1 MSFCVWV
8 CLNSNNIAAR
18 WLPFFCLH
26 FGTNIEE
33 EATKVSSIVLLED
46 DISTEV
52 TNDDEDLLTP
62 DAIIV
67 MTKRK
72 HYWRATSA
80 PFFFRQVNHATV
92 VEID

>member
-1 MSFCVWV
+1 MSFCDVWV
-8 CLNSNNIAAR
+8 LSSNNIAQ

-26 FGTNIEE
+26 FGSNEE

-72 HYWRATSA
+72 HCWTSQP
-80 PFFFRQVNHATV
+80 PFLGR
-92 VEID
+92 

>member
-52 TNDDEDLLTP
+52 TNDD
-62 DAIIV
+62 AIIV
-67 MTKRK
+67 MT
-72 HYWRATSA
+72 
-80 PFFFRQVNHATV
+80 
-92 VEID
+92 